1 MAQMNG
7 AGRGMLPQFRVFTM
21 LIGLG
26 IVCGI
31 AAKAADASEARWV
44 NDLANSPTGSVFV
57 LTLIGRFAFTPVDA
71 ALRSM
76 AFFTATCLAYYGWS
90 AYAFGF
96 GGGPYFYLWVGLAL
110 TVVPI
115 LATGVRW
122 ACLRR
127 GALPG
132 LVMGTVAA
140 LTMADGAVW
149 QLWMYYVEGLLS
161 NDFPLHPV
169 QAAVDLVVLFVIVGL
184 LPRYGRTRLWASLA
198 VLPMVVV
205 TGMIRELFSSA
216 LLPI

>member
-1 MAQMNG
+1 MAQMND
-7 AGRGMLPQFRVFTM
+7 AQRGVLPRFRALTM

-31 AAKAADASEARWV
+31 AAKAADGSEARWV
-44 NDLANSPTGSVFV
+44 NDLANSPTAWV
-57 LTLIGRFAFTPVDA
+57 LALALIGRFAFTPVDA
-71 ALRSM
+71 ALRSA

-90 AYAFGF
+90 AYVFGF
-96 GGGPYFYLWVGLAL
+96 GGGPYLYLWVGLAL

-115 LATGVRW
+115 LAIGVRW

-149 QLWMYYVEGLLS
+149 QLWLYYEGLLS
-161 NDFPLHPV
+161 DDFPLHTV
-169 QAAVDLVVLFVIVGL
+169 QAAVDLVVLFVIAGL
-184 LPRYGRTRLWASLA
+184 LPRYGRTRLWAFLT

-205 TGMIRELFSSA
+205 TGMVRELFSSA